1 MPSCLTYCSD
11 IENYMNDRV
20 THVITNEPWDKNFDD
35 VSSQLTCNH
44 AVNLAC
50 MLLDSCCSVVLMVQ
64 YVIEAHTAVL
74 D

>member
-1 MPSCLTYCSD
+1 
-11 IENYMNDRV
+11 MNDRV

-35 VSSQLTCNH
+35 VSSQLACNY
-44 AVNLAC
+44 AVGLAR
-50 MLLDSCCSVVLMVQ
+50 MLPDSCRSVVRVVQ